1 MAKKRDQSSRK
12 GKEMNVLVLGIGN
25 PILTDD
31 AVGILVVRQLHD
43 IDADVEEASVGGLTL
58 LDFILGYDKVII
70 VDAVKRAKK
79 NRNQRESKKE
89 SKKEKGSK
97 PGTIS
102 ILTENEITRA
112 LHASCTHD
120 VSFSEAIE
128 LGKRLFPEEMPSE
141 IVIVGIEVQD
151 TETFSETPTPPVER
165 AIPEAVVLV
174 KKLCETLRLRP

>member
-12 GKEMNVLVLGIGN
+12 GKEMKVLVLGIGN

-31 AVGILVVRQLHD
+31 AVGILVVRQLHN
-43 IDADVEEASVGGLTL
+43 IDADVEEASVGGLAL

-70 VDAVKRAKK
+70 VDAVKGAGQNKG
-79 NRNQRESKKE
+79 QRESKR
-89 SKKEKGSK
+89 EKGSK
-97 PGTIS
+97 PGTVS
-102 ILTENEITRA
+102 ILKENEITRA

-165 AIPEAVVLV
+165 AIPEAVAQV
-174 KKLCETLRLRP
+174 KKLCETLKLRP